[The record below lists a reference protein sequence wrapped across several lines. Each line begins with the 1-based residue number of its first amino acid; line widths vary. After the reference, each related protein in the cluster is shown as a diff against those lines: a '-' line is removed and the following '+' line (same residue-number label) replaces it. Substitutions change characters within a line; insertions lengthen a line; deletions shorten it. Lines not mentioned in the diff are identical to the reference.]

1 MLIFARLKDIVQI
14 VNKHRA
20 KYRDPVKGCVAYRLH
35 DILSTNL
42 GVSFISFPRLIIS
55 SQSKEKVGLK
65 PEAQIGVG
73 YLRLARRATKV
84 QRGDTKNRSYDTGG
98 KRIGTD
104 SQLEGYLLI
113 H

>member
-1 MLIFARLKDIVQI
+1 MQNKSKHEIEERNPAKGWITFNMHWILI
-14 VNKHRA
+14 
-20 KYRDPVKGCVAYRLH
+20 
-35 DILSTNL
+35 STNL

>member
-1 MLIFARLKDIVQI
+1 MHDK
-14 VNKHRA
+14 NKYKIEERNPA
-20 KYRDPVKGCVAYRLH
+20 KGCAAFNVH
-35 DILSTNL
+35 WILSANF

-73 YLRLARRATKV
+73 YLRLASRATKM